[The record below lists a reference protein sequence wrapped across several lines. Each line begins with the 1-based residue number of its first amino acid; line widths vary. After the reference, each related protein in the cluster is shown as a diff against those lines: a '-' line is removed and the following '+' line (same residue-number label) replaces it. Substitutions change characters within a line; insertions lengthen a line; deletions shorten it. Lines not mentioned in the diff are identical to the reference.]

1 MGECIFGRGLLFRL
15 VFLLF
20 AATGAFVGGLGSL
33 GVGSEGVVVC
43 GSVWVSIGWGLAT
56 GVVGYIHGGIGQLG
70 TGVYGR
76 LTCSV
81 E

>member
-1 MGECIFGRGLLFRL
+1 M
-15 VFLLF
+15 
-20 AATGAFVGGLGSL
+20 GGLESL

-43 GSVWVSIGWGLAT
+43 GSVWVSIGWDLAT
-56 GVVGYIHGGIGQLG
+56 GVVGYIHGGICQLG